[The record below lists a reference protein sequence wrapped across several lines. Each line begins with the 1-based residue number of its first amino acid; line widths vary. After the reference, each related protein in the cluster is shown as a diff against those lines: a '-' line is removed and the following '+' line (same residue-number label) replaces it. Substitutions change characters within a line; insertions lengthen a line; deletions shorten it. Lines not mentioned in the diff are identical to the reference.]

1 MAAFAKATIEDIA
14 ELNKLIN
21 SAYRGESAKQG
32 WTHESDLLTG
42 IRIDEEEL
50 SNLITKKDT
59 SIVKYTDNRKI
70 VACMLLEQQD
80 GFLYLGMLTVS
91 PNLQANGIGKQLLHE
106 AEKEAASLGISKIR
120 MTVISTREELIEWY
134 KRRGYK
140 DTWIIK
146 PFPTDSKKF
155 GLPLMPLQFV
165 VMEKSI

>member
-59 SIVKYTDNRKI
+59 SIIKYTDDAKI
-70 VACMLLEQQD
+70 VACMLLEQQH

-120 MTVISTREELIEWY
+120 MTVISTRAELIEWY
-134 KRRGYK
+134 KKRGYK
-140 DTWIIK
+140 DTGVIK
-146 PFPTDSKKF
+146 PFPTDSRKF